1 MQKLKL
7 ALVGKRVAM
16 LLVYSLKLCGLS
28 WRRSVAPASPVWW
41 QMRPAKEEVERNV
54 WSNNKEKGH
63 AVLRRATKETAVTVC
78 SHSPSASSSGFPL
91 LGPVGFFLPRR
102 CQSMLLV
109 PWLQTRVVAANPPP
123 GR

>member
-41 QMRPAKEEVERNV
+41 QMRP
-54 WSNNKEKGH
+54 
-63 AVLRRATKETAVTVC
+63 
-78 SHSPSASSSGFPL
+78 SASSSGSPL
-91 LGPVGFFLPRR
+91 LGPDDFFLLRR